1 MIFLKSSRQKQGHRT
16 EGNAKSLL
24 KKPQNFHRK
33 QPPLTENELTIILD
47 VAILLY
53 IHSSTTY

>member
-1 MIFLKSSRQKQGHRT
+1 MISLNSSRQRLGHRT

-33 QPPLTENELTIILD
+33 QPPLPDNELTVILEIT
-47 VAILLY
+47 ILLY
-53 IHSSTTY
+53 IHSTTIH